1 MLPGMVYRLPLVA
14 TLGLSVLGCAF
25 ECTAEEAYGVELEI
39 TEEGGP
45 RDEPITIRYRVDGG
59 DWQTDAI
66 CHRRTRCLLGSEW
79 DGRYEIEVTRGP
91 VTARAETTVAADRCH
106 VLTETVPITLPDA

>member
-1 MLPGMVYRLPLVA
+1 MVYRLALVA
-14 TLGLSVLGCAF
+14 TLGLSALGCAF
-25 ECTAEEAYGVELEI
+25 ECTSEEAYGVELEI

-45 RDEPITIRYRVDGG
+45 REELITIRYRVDEGE
-59 DWQTDAI
+59 WRTDAR
-66 CHRRTRCLLGSEW
+66 CVGRRLCVLGPEL

-106 VLTETVPITLPDA
+106 VLTETVPITLPDS